1 MLQPKYRTAPHRWHM
16 DNQPGWG
23 GAAMKPAV
31 IIPEMRDILAVVEHI
46 NREGKNPDEITIF
59 KELHESNQH
68 RGREIEIVGIFVLT
82 RLLKKAGRYSG
93 VCRYDQ
99 TPAPARNI

>member
-1 MLQPKYRTAPHRWHM
+1 
-16 DNQPGWG
+16 
-23 GAAMKPAV
+23 MKPAV

-68 RGREIEIVGIFVLT
+68 HGWELEAIGVFVYTTWLSKRGYLRRYFGGQYQITE
-82 RLLKKAGRYSG
+82 KGRQVFG
-93 VCRYDQ
+93 G
-99 TPAPARNI
+99 APV